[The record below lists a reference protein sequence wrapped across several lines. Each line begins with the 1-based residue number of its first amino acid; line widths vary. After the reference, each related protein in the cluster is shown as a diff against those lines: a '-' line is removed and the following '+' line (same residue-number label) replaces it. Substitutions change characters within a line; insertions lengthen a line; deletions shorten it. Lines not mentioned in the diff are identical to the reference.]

1 MREFFRMED
10 QIITNENPEEVS
22 DSAFEALRR
31 AEQVRINAVAA
42 DRTRLEERYGR
53 VWTLLD
59 VTTEFEILQFAAPLI
74 VVKRRSDGALGTFY
88 FQHQPRFYFDFS
100 LDKP

>member
-1 MREFFRMED
+1 MED
-10 QIITNENPEEVS
+10 QSITNLNSDEVS
-22 DSAFEALRR
+22 DAAVDALRR
-31 AEQVRINAVAA
+31 AEQIRINALAA

-59 VTTEFEILQFAAPLI
+59 VTAEFEILQFAAPLI

-100 LDKP
+100 LDKA